1 VIEKLNPQQR
11 RLLALAI
18 LALALGAVF
27 SFSVLPVLLAN
38 QHYRDTIDGLEN
50 RLQQL
55 QRAAAIGDT
64 LQPQYEQLKGSQTTD
79 AQYLK
84 SNSPALAAA
93 ELQRL
98 VKRILVELQRLV
110 KRILVAK
117 NAEVVSTQ
125 ILTTRQEEGFDR
137 VSLKVRIRGE
147 LENIVQAFHVI
158 ETGEPFV
165 FLDNVSVRASRGR
178 RLRGQTPTRQTMDID
193 MELIGYMPH
202 SS

>member
-1 VIEKLNPQQR
+1 MIEKLDRKQR

-18 LALALGAVF
+18 LLLALALVF
-27 SFSVLPVLLAN
+27 SITVLPVLLAN
-38 QHYRDTIDGLEN
+38 QHYRDTIAGLEG

-55 QRAAAIGDT
+55 QRAAAIGDS
-64 LQPQYEQLKGSQTTD
+64 LQPQYEQLKRWKTSD

-84 SNSPALAAA
+84 SNSAALAAA
-93 ELQRL
+93 ELQSL
-98 VKRILVELQRLV
+98 VKRIIVS
-110 KRILVAK
+110 K

-137 VSLKVRIRGE
+137 VALKVRIRGE
-147 LENIVQAFHVI
+147 LENIIQAFYVI

-165 FLDNVSVRASRGR
+165 FMDNVSVRASRGR
-178 RLRGQTPTRQTMDID
+178 RIRGQAPTLQTLDID

>member
-1 VIEKLNPQQR
+1 MIEKLNLKQR
-11 RLLALAI
+11 RLLALVI
-18 LALALGAVF
+18 LALTLGVVF
-27 SFSVLPVLLAN
+27 SVTVLPVLLAN
-38 QHYRDTIDGLEN
+38 QHYQDTIAAQES

-64 LQPQYEQLKGSQTTD
+64 LQPQYEQLKRWQTSD

-84 SNSPALAAA
+84 SNSAALAAA
-93 ELQRL
+93 ELQS
-98 VKRILVELQRLV
+98 LV

-117 NAEVVSTQ
+117 KAQVVSTQ
-125 ILTTRQEEGFDR
+125 ILATRQEQGFDR
-137 VSLKVRIRGE
+137 VSLKIRIRGE
-147 LENIVQAFHVI
+147 LENIVQAIHVI
-158 ETGEPFV
+158 ETGDPFV

-178 RLRGQTPTRQTMDID
+178 RVRGQVATLQTLDID

>member
-1 VIEKLNPQQR
+1 MIEKLDRKQR

-18 LALALGAVF
+18 LLLALALVF
-27 SFSVLPVLLAN
+27 SITVLPGLLAN
-38 QHYRDTIDGLEN
+38 QHYRDTIAGLEG

-55 QRAAAIGDT
+55 QRAAAIGDA
-64 LQPQYEQLKGSQTTD
+64 LQPQYEQLKRWKTSD

-84 SNSPALAAA
+84 SNSAALAAA

-98 VKRILVELQRLV
+98 VKRIIVS
-110 KRILVAK
+110 K

-137 VSLKVRIRGE
+137 VALKVRIRGE
-147 LENIVQAFHVI
+147 LENIIQAFYVI

-165 FLDNVSVRASRGR
+165 FMDNVSVRASRGR
-178 RLRGQTPTRQTMDID
+178 RVRGQAPTLQTLDID

>member
-1 VIEKLNPQQR
+1 MIEKLDRKQR

-18 LALALGAVF
+18 LLLALALVF
-27 SFSVLPVLLAN
+27 SITVLPVLLAN
-38 QHYRDTIDGLEN
+38 QHYRDTIAGLEG

-64 LQPQYEQLKGSQTTD
+64 LQPQYEQLKRWKTSD

-84 SNSPALAAA
+84 SNSAALAAA

-98 VKRILVELQRLV
+98 VKRIVV
-110 KRILVAK
+110 SK

-137 VSLKVRIRGE
+137 VALKVRVRGE
-147 LENIVQAFHVI
+147 LENIIQAFYVI

-165 FLDNVSVRASRGR
+165 FMDNVSVRASRGR
-178 RLRGQTPTRQTMDID
+178 RVRGQAPTLQTLDID

>member
-1 VIEKLNPQQR
+1 MIDRLSLRQR

-18 LALALGAVF
+18 LVLALGAVF
-27 SFSVLPVLLAN
+27 SVTVLPVLLAN
-38 QHYRDTIDGLEN
+38 RHYQETIAGLES

-55 QRAAAIGDT
+55 QRAAAIGET
-64 LQPQYEQLKGSQTTD
+64 LQPQYEQLKRWQTTD

-84 SNSPALAAA
+84 SSSTALAAA

-98 VKRILVELQRLV
+98 VKRIVVE
-110 KRILVAK
+110 K
-117 NAEVVSTQ
+117 NAQVMSTQ

-137 VSLKVRIRGE
+137 VSLKVRLRGE
-147 LENIVQAFHVI
+147 LENIVQAFYVI
-158 ETGEPFV
+158 ESAEPFI

-178 RLRGQTPTRQTMDID
+178 RVRGHTAPLQTLDID
-193 MELIGYMPH
+193 MELISYMPH

>member
-1 VIEKLNPQQR
+1 MIEKLDRKQR

-18 LALALGAVF
+18 LLLALALVF
-27 SFSVLPVLLAN
+27 SITVLPVLLAN
-38 QHYRDTIDGLEN
+38 QHYRDTIAGLEG

-55 QRAAAIGDT
+55 QRAAAIGDA
-64 LQPQYEQLKGSQTTD
+64 LQPQYEQLKRWKTSD

-84 SNSPALAAA
+84 SNSAALAAA

-98 VKRILVELQRLV
+98 VKRIIVS
-110 KRILVAK
+110 K

-137 VSLKVRIRGE
+137 VALKVRIRGE
-147 LENIVQAFHVI
+147 LENIIQAFYVI

-165 FLDNVSVRASRGR
+165 FMDNVSVRASRGR
-178 RLRGQTPTRQTMDID
+178 RVRGQAPPCKRWIS
-193 MELIGYMPH
+193 IWN
-202 SS
+202 

>member
-1 VIEKLNPQQR
+1 MIEKLNPQQR

-18 LALALGAVF
+18 LLLALGAVF

-38 QHYRDTIDGLEN
+38 QHYRDTIDGLES

-55 QRAAAIGDT
+55 QRAAAIGDS
-64 LQPQYEQLKGSQTTD
+64 LQPQYEQLKRWQTSD
-79 AQYLK
+79 AHYLK
-84 SNSPALAAA
+84 SNSAALAAA

-98 VKRILVELQRLV
+98 VKRVIVS
-110 KRILVAK
+110 K

-125 ILTTRQEEGFDR
+125 ILTTQQEEGFDR

-147 LENIVQAFHVI
+147 LENIVQAFHVL

-178 RLRGQTPTRQTMDID
+178 RLRGQAPTLQTMDID
-193 MELIGYMPH
+193 MELIAYMPI

>member
-1 VIEKLNPQQR
+1 MIEKLNPRQR

-18 LALALGAVF
+18 LVLALGAVF
-27 SFSVLPVLLAN
+27 SLSVLPVLLAN
-38 QHYRDTIDGLEN
+38 QHYRDTIDGLES

-55 QRAAAIGDT
+55 QRAAAIGDS
-64 LQPQYEQLKGSQTTD
+64 LQPQYEQLKRWQTSD
-79 AQYLK
+79 AHYLK
-84 SNSPALAAA
+84 SNSAALAAA

-98 VKRILVELQRLV
+98 VKRVIVS
-110 KRILVAK
+110 K

-125 ILTTRQEEGFDR
+125 ILTTQQEEGFDR

-147 LENIVQAFHVI
+147 LENIVQAFHVL

-178 RLRGQTPTRQTMDID
+178 RLRGQAPTLQTMDID
-193 MELIGYMPH
+193 MELIAYMPH

>member
-1 VIEKLNPQQR
+1 MIEKLNPRQR

-18 LALALGAVF
+18 LVLALGAVF
-27 SFSVLPVLLAN
+27 SLSVLPVLLAN
-38 QHYRDTIDGLEN
+38 QHYRDTIDGLES

-55 QRAAAIGDT
+55 QRAAAIGDS
-64 LQPQYEQLKGSQTTD
+64 LQPHYEQLKRWQTSD
-79 AQYLK
+79 AHDLK
-84 SNSPALAAA
+84 SNSAALAAA

-98 VKRILVELQRLV
+98 VKRIIVS
-110 KRILVAK
+110 K

-125 ILTTRQEEGFDR
+125 ILTTQQEEGFDR

-147 LENIVQAFHVI
+147 LENIVQAFHVL

-178 RLRGQTPTRQTMDID
+178 RLRGQAPTLQTMDID
-193 MELIGYMPH
+193 MELIAYMPI

>member
-1 VIEKLNPQQR
+1 VIEKLNPRQR

-18 LALALGAVF
+18 LVLALGAVF
-27 SFSVLPVLLAN
+27 SLSVLPVLLAN
-38 QHYRDTIDGLEN
+38 QHYRDTIDGLES

-55 QRAAAIGDT
+55 QRAAAIGDS
-64 LQPQYEQLKGSQTTD
+64 LQPQYEQLKRWQTSD
-79 AQYLK
+79 AHYLK
-84 SNSPALAAA
+84 SNSAALAAA

-98 VKRILVELQRLV
+98 VKRVIVS
-110 KRILVAK
+110 K

-125 ILTTRQEEGFDR
+125 ILTTQQEEGFDR

-147 LENIVQAFHVI
+147 LENIVQAFHVL

-178 RLRGQTPTRQTMDID
+178 RLRGQAPTLQTMDID
-193 MELIGYMPH
+193 MELIAYMPH

>member
-1 VIEKLNPQQR
+1 MIEKLDRRQR

-18 LALALGAVF
+18 LLLALALVF
-27 SFSVLPVLLAN
+27 SITVLPVLLAN
-38 QHYRDTIDGLEN
+38 QHYRDTIAGLEG

-64 LQPQYEQLKGSQTTD
+64 LQPQYEQLKRWKTSD

-84 SNSPALAAA
+84 SNSAALAAA

-98 VKRILVELQRLV
+98 VKRIIVS
-110 KRILVAK
+110 K

-137 VSLKVRIRGE
+137 VALKVRIRGE
-147 LENIVQAFHVI
+147 LENIIQAFYVI

-165 FLDNVSVRASRGR
+165 FMDNVSVRASRGR
-178 RLRGQTPTRQTMDID
+178 RVRGQAPTLQKLDID

>member
-1 VIEKLNPQQR
+1 MIEKLNPRQR

-27 SFSVLPVLLAN
+27 SITVLPVLLAN
-38 QHYRDTIDGLEN
+38 QHYQDTIAAQKS

-64 LQPQYEQLKGSQTTD
+64 LQPQYEQLKRWQTSG

-84 SNSPALAAA
+84 SHSAALAAA
-93 ELQRL
+93 
-98 VKRILVELQRLV
+98 ELQRLV

-137 VSLKVRIRGE
+137 VALKVRIRGE

-158 ETGEPFV
+158 ETGDPFV

-178 RLRGQTPTRQTMDID
+178 RLRGQVPTQQTLDID

>member
-1 VIEKLNPQQR
+1 MIEKLDRKQR

-18 LALALGAVF
+18 LLLALALVF
-27 SFSVLPVLLAN
+27 SITVLPVLLAN
-38 QHYRDTIDGLEN
+38 QHYRDTIAGLEG

-64 LQPQYEQLKGSQTTD
+64 LQPQYEQLKRWKTSD

-84 SNSPALAAA
+84 SNSAALAAA
-93 ELQRL
+93 ELQSL
-98 VKRILVELQRLV
+98 VKRIIVS
-110 KRILVAK
+110 K

-137 VSLKVRIRGE
+137 VALKVRIRGE
-147 LENIVQAFHVI
+147 LENIIQAFYVI

-165 FLDNVSVRASRGR
+165 FMDNVSVRASRGR
-178 RLRGQTPTRQTMDID
+178 RIRGQAPTLQTLDID

>member
-1 VIEKLNPQQR
+1 MMGKLDPRQR
-11 RLLALAI
+11 RLLALVV

-27 SFSVLPVLLAN
+27 SITVLPVLLAN
-38 QHYRDTIDGLEN
+38 RHYQNTIADLES

-64 LQPQYEQLKGSQTTD
+64 LQPQYEQLKRWQTSD
-79 AQYLK
+79 AHYLK
-84 SNSPALAAA
+84 SNSASLAAA
-93 ELQRL
+93 ELQS
-98 VKRILVELQRLV
+98 LV

-117 NAEVVSTQ
+117 NADVVSTQ
-125 ILTTRQEEGFDR
+125 ILTTREEEGFDR
-137 VSLKVRIRGE
+137 VALKVRIRGE
-147 LENIVQAFHVI
+147 LENVVQAFHLL
-158 ETGEPFV
+158 ETGDPFV

-178 RLRGQTPTRQTMDID
+178 SIRGRVATLQTLDID

>member
-1 VIEKLNPQQR
+1 MIEKLNPQQR

-64 LQPQYEQLKGSQTTD
+64 LQPQYEQLKRWRSSD
-79 AQYLK
+79 AHYLK
-84 SNSPALAAA
+84 SNSAALAAA

-98 VKRILVELQRLV
+98 VKRI
-110 KRILVAK
+110 IVAK

>member
-1 VIEKLNPQQR
+1 MMGKLDPRQR
-11 RLLALAI
+11 RLLALVV

-27 SFSVLPVLLAN
+27 SITALPVLLAN
-38 QHYRDTIDGLEN
+38 RHYQDTIADLES

-64 LQPQYEQLKGSQTTD
+64 LQPQYEQLKRWQTSD
-79 AQYLK
+79 AHYLK
-84 SNSPALAAA
+84 SNSAALAAA
-93 ELQRL
+93 
-98 VKRILVELQRLV
+98 ELQRLV

-125 ILTTRQEEGFDR
+125 ILTTREEEGFDR
-137 VSLKVRIRGE
+137 VALKVRIRGE
-147 LENIVQAFHVI
+147 LQNIVQAFHVL
-158 ETGEPFV
+158 ETGDPFV
-165 FLDNVSVRASRGR
+165 FLENVSVRASRGR
-178 RLRGQTPTRQTMDID
+178 RVRGKVATLQALDID

>member
-1 VIEKLNPQQR
+1 MIEKLNLKQR
-11 RLLALAI
+11 RLLALVI
-18 LALALGAVF
+18 LALTLGVVF
-27 SFSVLPVLLAN
+27 SVTVLPVLLAN
-38 QHYRDTIDGLEN
+38 QHYQDTIAAQES

-64 LQPQYEQLKGSQTTD
+64 LQPQYEQLKRWQTSD

-84 SNSPALAAA
+84 SNSAALAAA
-93 ELQRL
+93 ELQS
-98 VKRILVELQRLV
+98 LV

-117 NAEVVSTQ
+117 KAQVVSTQ
-125 ILTTRQEEGFDR
+125 ILATRQEEGFDR
-137 VSLKVRIRGE
+137 VSLKIRIRGE
-147 LENIVQAFHVI
+147 LENIVQAIHVI
-158 ETGEPFV
+158 ETGDPFV

-178 RLRGQTPTRQTMDID
+178 RVRGQVATLQTLDID

>member
-1 VIEKLNPQQR
+1 VIEKLNPGQR

-18 LALALGAVF
+18 LVLALGAVF
-27 SFSVLPVLLAN
+27 SLTVLPVLLAN
-38 QHYRDTIDGLEN
+38 QHYQDTITTQQS

-64 LQPQYEQLKGSQTTD
+64 LQPEYEQLQRWQTTD

-84 SNSPALAAA
+84 SNSAALAAA

-98 VKRILVELQRLV
+98 VKRIV
-110 KRILVAK
+110 VAK

-137 VSLKVRIRGE
+137 VALKVRIRGG

-158 ETGEPFV
+158 ETGDPFV
-165 FLDNVSVRASRGR
+165 FLDNVSVRAGRGR
-178 RLRGQTPTRQTMDID
+178 RIRGQVPTLQTLDID

>member
-1 VIEKLNPQQR
+1 MIEKLNPGQR
-11 RLLALAI
+11 RLSALAI
-18 LALALGAVF
+18 LVLALGAVF
-27 SFSVLPVLLAN
+27 SLTVLPVLLAN
-38 QHYRDTIDGLEN
+38 RHYQDTITTQKS

-64 LQPQYEQLKGSQTTD
+64 LQPQYEQLQRWQTTD
-79 AQYLK
+79 AHYLK
-84 SNSPALAAA
+84 SNSAALAAA

-98 VKRILVELQRLV
+98 VKRIV
-110 KRILVAK
+110 VAK

-137 VSLKVRIRGE
+137 VALKVRIRGG

-158 ETGEPFV
+158 ETGEPFI
-165 FLDNVSVRASRGR
+165 FLDNVSVRAGRGR
-178 RLRGQTPTRQTMDID
+178 RIRGKVATLQALDID

>member
-1 VIEKLNPQQR
+1 MIEKLNPQQR

-18 LALALGAVF
+18 LVLTLGAVF
-27 SFSVLPVLLAN
+27 SLSVLPVLLAN
-38 QHYRDTIDGLEN
+38 QHYRDTIDGLES

-55 QRAAAIGDT
+55 QRAAAIGDS
-64 LQPQYEQLKGSQTTD
+64 LQPQYEQLKRWQTSD
-79 AQYLK
+79 AHYLK
-84 SNSPALAAA
+84 SNSAALAAA

-98 VKRILVELQRLV
+98 VKRVIVS
-110 KRILVAK
+110 K

-125 ILTTRQEEGFDR
+125 ILTTQQEEGFDR

-147 LENIVQAFHVI
+147 LENIVQAFHVL

-178 RLRGQTPTRQTMDID
+178 RLRGQAPTLQTMDID
-193 MELIGYMPH
+193 MELIAYMPI

>member
-1 VIEKLNPQQR
+1 VIEKLNPRQR

-18 LALALGAVF
+18 LVLALGAVF
-27 SFSVLPVLLAN
+27 SLSVLPVLLSN
-38 QHYRDTIDGLEN
+38 QHYRNSIDGLES

-55 QRAAAIGDT
+55 QRAAAIGDS
-64 LQPQYEQLKGSQTTD
+64 LQPQYEQLKRWQTTG

-84 SNSPALAAA
+84 SNSAALAAA

-98 VKRILVELQRLV
+98 VKRIV
-110 KRILVAK
+110 VAK

-147 LENIVQAFHVI
+147 LQNVVQAFYLI

-178 RLRGQTPTRQTMDID
+178 RVRGQVAALQTLDID

-202 SS
+202 S

>member
-1 VIEKLNPQQR
+1 MIKKLNPRQR
-11 RLLALAI
+11 RLLALVI
-18 LALALGAVF
+18 LVLALGAVF
-27 SFSVLPVLLAN
+27 SVTVLPVLLAN
-38 QHYRDTIDGLEN
+38 RHYQDTITMQKS

-55 QRAAAIGDT
+55 QRAAALGDT
-64 LQPQYEQLKGSQTTD
+64 LQPQYEQLKRWQKTD
-79 AQYLK
+79 AHYLK
-84 SNSPALAAA
+84 SNSAALAAA

-98 VKRILVELQRLV
+98 VKRIV
-110 KRILVAK
+110 VAK

-137 VSLKVRIRGE
+137 VALKVRIRGE

-165 FLDNVSVRASRGR
+165 FLENVSVRASRGR
-178 RLRGQTPTRQTMDID
+178 RVRGKVATLQTLDID

>member
-1 VIEKLNPQQR
+1 MIEKLNPRQR

-18 LALALGAVF
+18 LVLALGAVF
-27 SFSVLPVLLAN
+27 SLSVLPVLLAN
-38 QHYRDTIDGLEN
+38 QHYRDTIDGLES

-55 QRAAAIGDT
+55 QRAAAIGDS
-64 LQPQYEQLKGSQTTD
+64 LQPQYEQLKRWQTSD
-79 AQYLK
+79 AHYLK
-84 SNSPALAAA
+84 SNSAALAAA

-98 VKRILVELQRLV
+98 VKRVIVS
-110 KRILVAK
+110 K

-125 ILTTRQEEGFDR
+125 ILTTQQEEGFDR

-147 LENIVQAFHVI
+147 LENIVQAFHVL

-178 RLRGQTPTRQTMDID
+178 RLRGQAPTLQTLDID

>member
-1 VIEKLNPQQR
+1 MIDKLNPGQR

-18 LALALGAVF
+18 LVLALGVVF
-27 SFSVLPVLLAN
+27 SVTVVPVLLAN
-38 QHYRDTIDGLEN
+38 RHYQDTITSLES

-55 QRAAAIGDT
+55 QRVTSIGET
-64 LQPQYEQLKGSQTTD
+64 LQPQYEQLKRWKTTD
-79 AQYLK
+79 TQYLK
-84 SNSPALAAA
+84 SSSAALAAA

-98 VKRILVELQRLV
+98 VKRI
-110 KRILVAK
+110 
-117 NAEVVSTQ
+117 VVSKKAQVMSTQ

-147 LENIVQAFHVI
+147 LESIVQAFYVI
-158 ETGEPFV
+158 ETAAPFI
-165 FLDNVSVRASRGR
+165 FLENVSIRASRGR
-178 RLRGQTPTRQTMDID
+178 RVRGHTAPLQTLDID

>member
-1 VIEKLNPQQR
+1 MIEKLNPRQR

-18 LALALGAVF
+18 LVLALGAVF
-27 SFSVLPVLLAN
+27 SLSVLPVLLSN
-38 QHYRDTIDGLEN
+38 QHYRNSIDGLES

-55 QRAAAIGDT
+55 QHAAAIGDS
-64 LQPQYEQLKGSQTTD
+64 LQPQYEQLKRWQTTG

-84 SNSPALAAA
+84 SNSAALAAA

-98 VKRILVELQRLV
+98 VKRIV
-110 KRILVAK
+110 VAK

-147 LENIVQAFHVI
+147 LQNVVQAFYVI

-178 RLRGQTPTRQTMDID
+178 RVRGQVAALQTLDID

-202 SS
+202 S

>member
-1 VIEKLNPQQR
+1 VIEKLNPRQH

-18 LALALGAVF
+18 LVLALGAVF
-27 SFSVLPVLLAN
+27 SLTVLPVLLAN
-38 QHYRDTIDGLEN
+38 QHYQDTITTQQS

-64 LQPQYEQLKGSQTTD
+64 LQPQYEQLKRWQTTD
-79 AQYLK
+79 AYYLK
-84 SNSPALAAA
+84 SNSAALAAA

-98 VKRILVELQRLV
+98 VKRIVE
-110 KRILVAK
+110 AK

-137 VSLKVRIRGE
+137 VALKVRIRGE

-158 ETGEPFV
+158 ETGEPFI
-165 FLDNVSVRASRGR
+165 FLDNVSVRAGRGR
-178 RLRGQTPTRQTMDID
+178 RVRGKVATLQALDID

>member
-1 VIEKLNPQQR
+1 MIEKLDRKQR

-18 LALALGAVF
+18 LLLALALVF
-27 SFSVLPVLLAN
+27 SITVLPVLLAN
-38 QHYRDTIDGLEN
+38 QHYRDTIAGLEG

-64 LQPQYEQLKGSQTTD
+64 LQPQYEQLKSWKTSDT
-79 AQYLK
+79 QYLK
-84 SNSPALAAA
+84 SNSAALAAA

-98 VKRILVELQRLV
+98 VKRIIVS
-110 KRILVAK
+110 K

-137 VSLKVRIRGE
+137 VGLKVRIRGE
-147 LENIVQAFHVI
+147 LENIIQAFYVI

-165 FLDNVSVRASRGR
+165 FMDNVSVRASRGR
-178 RLRGQTPTRQTMDID
+178 RVRGQAPTLQTLDID

>member
-1 VIEKLNPQQR
+1 MIEKLNPRQR

-18 LALALGAVF
+18 LVLALGAVF
-27 SFSVLPVLLAN
+27 SLSVLPVLLAN
-38 QHYRDTIDGLEN
+38 QHYRDTIDGLES

-55 QRAAAIGDT
+55 QRAAAIGDS
-64 LQPQYEQLKGSQTTD
+64 LQPQYEQLKRWQTSD
-79 AQYLK
+79 AHYLK
-84 SNSPALAAA
+84 SNSAALAAA

-98 VKRILVELQRLV
+98 VKRVIVS
-110 KRILVAK
+110 K

-125 ILTTRQEEGFDR
+125 ILTTQQEEGFDR

-147 LENIVQAFHVI
+147 LENIVQAFHVL

-178 RLRGQTPTRQTMDID
+178 RLRGQAPTLQTMDID
-193 MELIGYMPH
+193 MELIAYMPI